1 MKVAVLSLVAALAT
15 LFLGY
20 AYSWTITP
28 IVIGLTYAI
37 AALGVSVMARAGQI
51 SFGHAMYSCISA
63 YTVAFLARAMPGT
76 DALVLILA
84 GVAASFVAAIVIG
97 LFVVRYRGIF
107 FGMLNLALSMVLFAL
122 LGKLY
127 TLTGGSDGLRI
138 VRPSMAGVLMERE
151 SFERALLVL
160 TLVLSMALAWWVQR
174 YFRSGSGQ
182 ALSAIKTNE
191 TRIEYLGFSAYF
203 IMWKGYLLSAVVVG
217 FSGAILAL
225 MQGLVTPEIGSWL
238 RSGEF
243 VFITILGGAGHA
255 AGAFLGAVGFETV
268 KLVSAAYFPGLW
280 QFLLGLTLIL
290 VIFMFPT
297 GFVGQIMKR
306 VATQKR
312 DQARAQAR
320 ANDTVAARVQA
331 NAQASVRN

>member
-15 LFLGY
+15 LLLGY
-20 AYSWTITP
+20 TYSWTITP

-63 YTVAFLARAMPGT
+63 YTVAFLARAMPGA

-84 GVAASFVAAIVIG
+84 GVVASFLAAIVIG

-127 TLTGGSDGLRI
+127 TLTGGSDGMRI
-138 VRPSMAGVLMERE
+138 VRPALAGVLMERDA
-151 SFERALLVL
+151 FERALLVL
-160 TLVLSMALAWWVQR
+160 TLLVSLVLAWWVQR

-182 ALSAIKTNE
+182 ALAAIKTNE

-297 GFVGQIMKR
+297 GFVGQIMQR
-306 VATQKR
+306 IATKKR
-312 DQARAQAR
+312 DQARARAGANATLQAR
-320 ANDTVAARVQA
+320 VSATAQSSAR
-331 NAQASVRN
+331 N

>member
-1 MKVAVLSLVAALAT
+1 MKVYALSLLSAIIALVVGINAA
-15 LFLGY
+15 
-20 AYSWTITP
+20 WTITP

-37 AALGVSVMARAGQI
+37 AALGVSVMVRAGQV
-51 SFGHAMYSCISA
+51 SFGHAMFACISA
-63 YTVAFLARAMPGT
+63 YTVAFIARAYPGT
-76 DALVLILA
+76 DALLLMVA
-84 GVAASFVAAIVIG
+84 GVAASFVAAAIIG

-127 TLTGGSDGLRI
+127 HLTGGTDGIRI
-138 VRPSMAGVLMERE
+138 VRPTIAGIVLERE
-151 SFERALLVL
+151 AFELWLLVM
-160 TLVLSMALAWWVQR
+160 TLVLSLFLAWWVQR

-191 TRIEYLGFSAYF
+191 TRLEYLGFSAYF

-217 FSGAILAL
+217 FSGVILAL
-225 MQGLVTPEIGSWL
+225 MQGLVTPEIGAWL

-243 VFITILGGAGHA
+243 IFITILGGAGHA
-255 AGAFLGAVGFETV
+255 AGAFMGAVGFESV
-268 KLVSAAYFPGLW
+268 KLMSAAYFPGLW
-280 QFLLGLTLIL
+280 QFILGFTLVV

-306 VATQKR
+306 V
-312 DQARAQAR
+312 RAQ
-320 ANDTVAARVQA
+320 NELKG
-331 NAQASVRN
+331 

>member
-1 MKVAVLSLVAALAT
+1 MKVPVLSVLAALFT

-20 AYSWTITP
+20 TYSWTITP

-51 SFGHAMYSCISA
+51 SFGHAMFACISA
-63 YTVAFLARAMPGT
+63 YTVAFLAKAMPGL

-84 GVAASFVAAIVIG
+84 GVVASFVAAVVIG

-127 TLTGGSDGLRI
+127 TLTGGSDGMRI
-138 VRPSMAGVLMERE
+138 VRPTMAGIVMERE

-160 TLVLSMALAWWVQR
+160 TLVLSLVLAWWVQR

-255 AGAFLGAVGFETV
+255 AGAFLGAVGFESV

-297 GFVGQIMKR
+297 GFVGQITKR
-306 VATQKR
+306 IKSRERAQR
-312 DQARAQAR
+312 RAQAPVQ
-320 ANDTVAARVQA
+320 VAAR
-331 NAQASVRN
+331 N

>member
-1 MKVAVLSLVAALAT
+1 MLVPTLSVIVAVVTAIVGFSL
-15 LFLGY
+15 
-20 AYSWTITP
+20 SWTITP

-37 AALGVSVMARAGQI
+37 AALGVSIMARAGQI
-51 SFGHAMYSCISA
+51 SFGHAMYACISA
-63 YTVAFLARAMPGT
+63 YAVAFLARAMPGA
-76 DALVLILA
+76 DALVLIGA
-84 GVAASFVAAIVIG
+84 GVAASLAAALVIG
-97 LFVVRYRGIF
+97 SFVVRYRGIF

-127 TLTGGSDGLRI
+127 HLTGGSDGMRI
-138 VRPSMAGVLMERE
+138 VRPTMAGLVMERE

-160 TLVLSMALAWWVQR
+160 TLMLSLLLAWWVQR

-182 ALSAIKTNE
+182 ALAAIKTNE
-191 TRIEYLGFSAYF
+191 TRIEYLGFSAYL

-217 FSGAILAL
+217 VSGALLAL

-255 AGAFLGAVGFETV
+255 AGAFLGAAAFELV

-290 VIFMFPT
+290 VIFIFPT
-297 GFVGQIMKR
+297 GFIGQIKKR
-306 VATQKR
+306 IATKP
-312 DQARAQAR
+312 AR
-320 ANDTVAARVQA
+320 
-331 NAQASVRN
+331 S

>member
-1 MKVAVLSLVAALAT
+1 MKVPVLSLLAAVAT
-15 LFLGY
+15 LVLGY
-20 AYSWTITP
+20 SYSWTITP

-76 DALVLILA
+76 DALTLILA
-84 GVAASFVAAIVIG
+84 GVLASFLAAVVIG

-138 VRPSMAGVLMERE
+138 VRPAMAGFAMERE

-160 TLVLSMALAWWVQR
+160 TLVLSLALAWWVQR

-191 TRIEYLGFSAYF
+191 TRLEYLGFSAYL

-255 AGAFLGAVGFETV
+255 AGAFLGAVGFENV

-306 VATQKR
+306 AAAQKR
-312 DQARAQAR
+312 EQNRAQAR
-320 ANDTVAARVQA
+320 TESPARIP
-331 NAQASVRN
+331 VRN

>member
-1 MKVAVLSLVAALAT
+1 MKVPVLSLLAALFT

-20 AYSWTITP
+20 TYSWTITP

-51 SFGHAMYSCISA
+51 SFGHAMFACISA
-63 YTVAFLARAMPGT
+63 YTVAFLAKAMPGL

-84 GVAASFVAAIVIG
+84 GVVASLVAAVVIG

-127 TLTGGSDGLRI
+127 TLTGGSDGMRI
-138 VRPSMAGVLMERE
+138 VRPTMAGIVMERE

-160 TLVLSMALAWWVQR
+160 TLVLSLVLAWWVQR

-255 AGAFLGAVGFETV
+255 AGAFLGAVGFESV

-297 GFVGQIMKR
+297 GFVGQITKR
-306 VATQKR
+306 IKSRERAQR
-312 DQARAQAR
+312 RAQAPVQ
-320 ANDTVAARVQA
+320 VAAR
-331 NAQASVRN
+331 N

>member
-1 MKVAVLSLVAALAT
+1 MTVYVLSLLSAVIALVVGVNVA
-15 LFLGY
+15 
-20 AYSWTITP
+20 WTITP

-37 AALGVSVMARAGQI
+37 AALGVSVMVRAGQV
-51 SFGHAMYSCISA
+51 SFGHAMFACISA
-63 YTVAFLARAMPGT
+63 YTVAFVARAFPGT
-76 DALVLILA
+76 DALLLILA
-84 GVAASFVAAIVIG
+84 GVFASFLAAAVIG

-127 TLTGGSDGLRI
+127 HLTGGTDGIRI
-138 VRPSMAGVLMERE
+138 VRPTMAGMA
-151 SFERALLVL
+151 FERDTFEVCLLVL
-160 TLVLSMALAWWVQR
+160 TLVLSLLLAWWVQR

-191 TRIEYLGFSAYF
+191 TRLEYLGFSAYL

-225 MQGLVTPEIGSWL
+225 MQGLVTPEIGTWL

-243 VFITILGGAGHA
+243 IFITILGGAGHA
-255 AGAFLGAVGFETV
+255 AGAFLGAIGFESV
-268 KLVSAAYFPGLW
+268 KLMSAAYFPGLW
-280 QFLLGLTLIL
+280 QFILGFTLII

-306 VATQKR
+306 INSQNRRKG
-312 DQARAQAR
+312 Q
-320 ANDTVAARVQA
+320 
-331 NAQASVRN
+331 

>member
-1 MKVAVLSLVAALAT
+1 MKVAVLSLVAALVT

-20 AYSWTITP
+20 TYSWTITP

-238 RSGEF
+238 RSGR
-243 VFITILGGAGHA
+243 VRIHHHSGRGRPCGGCI
-255 AGAFLGAVGFETV
+255 
-268 KLVSAAYFPGLW
+268 PGGC
-280 QFLLGLTLIL
+280 GL
-290 VIFMFPT
+290 
-297 GFVGQIMKR
+297 
-306 VATQKR
+306 
-312 DQARAQAR
+312 
-320 ANDTVAARVQA
+320 
-331 NAQASVRN
+331 

>member
-1 MKVAVLSLVAALAT
+1 MKVPVLSLLAALFT

-20 AYSWTITP
+20 TYSWTITP

-51 SFGHAMYSCISA
+51 SFGHAMFACISA
-63 YTVAFLARAMPGT
+63 YTVAFLAKAMPGL

-84 GVAASFVAAIVIG
+84 GVVASFVAAVVIG

-127 TLTGGSDGLRI
+127 TLTGGYDGMRI
-138 VRPSMAGVLMERE
+138 VRPTMAGIVMERE

-160 TLVLSMALAWWVQR
+160 TLVLSLVLAWWVQR

-255 AGAFLGAVGFETV
+255 AGAFLGAVGFESV

-297 GFVGQIMKR
+297 GFVGQITKR
-306 VATQKR
+306 IKSRERAQR
-312 DQARAQAR
+312 RAQAPVQ
-320 ANDTVAARVQA
+320 VAAR
-331 NAQASVRN
+331 N

>member
-1 MKVAVLSLVAALAT
+1 MKVPVLSLLAALFT

-20 AYSWTITP
+20 TYSWTITP

-51 SFGHAMYSCISA
+51 SFGHAMFACISA
-63 YTVAFLARAMPGT
+63 YTVAFLAKAVPGL

-84 GVAASFVAAIVIG
+84 GVVASFVAAVVIG

-127 TLTGGSDGLRI
+127 TLTGGSDGMRI
-138 VRPSMAGVLMERE
+138 VRPTMAGIVMERE

-160 TLVLSMALAWWVQR
+160 TLVLSLVLAWWVQR

-255 AGAFLGAVGFETV
+255 AGAFLGAVGFESV

-297 GFVGQIMKR
+297 GFVGQITKR
-306 VATQKR
+306 IKSRERAQR
-312 DQARAQAR
+312 RAQAPVQ
-320 ANDTVAARVQA
+320 VAAR
-331 NAQASVRN
+331 N

>member
-1 MKVAVLSLVAALAT
+1 MAVYIFSFLASIIALAAG
-15 LFLGY
+15 LY
-20 AYSWTITP
+20 ASWTITP

-37 AALGVSVMARAGQI
+37 AALGVSIMVRAGQV
-51 SFGHAMYSCISA
+51 SFGHAMFACISA
-63 YTVAFLARAMPGT
+63 YTVAFVARAFPGT
-76 DALVLILA
+76 DVLVLMFA
-84 GVAASFVAAIVIG
+84 GVTASFLAAALIG

-107 FGMLNLALSMVLFAL
+107 FGMLNLALSMVLFAM

-127 TLTGGSDGLRI
+127 GLTGGTDGMRI
-138 VRPSMAGVLMERE
+138 NRPTLMGFHLERGPYE
-151 SFERALLVL
+151 LALLVL
-160 TLVLSMALAWWVQR
+160 TIILSLFLAWWVQR

-191 TRIEYLGFSAYF
+191 TRLEYLGFSAYL

-225 MQGLVTPEIGSWL
+225 MQGLVTPEIGAWL

-255 AGAFLGAVGFETV
+255 AGAFLGAIAFESV

-280 QFLLGLTLIL
+280 QFILGLTLVV
-290 VIFMFPT
+290 VIFLFPA
-297 GFVGQIMKR
+297 GFVGQITKW
-306 VATQKR
+306 VKSG
-312 DQARAQAR
+312 
-320 ANDTVAARVQA
+320 NGLKE
-331 NAQASVRN
+331 

>member
-1 MKVAVLSLVAALAT
+1 MKVPVLSLLAALFT

-20 AYSWTITP
+20 TYSWTITP

-51 SFGHAMYSCISA
+51 SFGHAMFACISA
-63 YTVAFLARAMPGT
+63 YTVAFLAKAMPGL

-84 GVAASFVAAIVIG
+84 GVVASFVAAVVIG

-127 TLTGGSDGLRI
+127 TLTGGSDGMRI
-138 VRPSMAGVLMERE
+138 VRPSMAGIVMERE

-160 TLVLSMALAWWVQR
+160 TLVLSLVLAWWVQR

-255 AGAFLGAVGFETV
+255 AGAFLGAVGFESV

-297 GFVGQIMKR
+297 GFVGQITKR
-306 VATQKR
+306 IKSRERAQR
-312 DQARAQAR
+312 RAQAPVQ
-320 ANDTVAARVQA
+320 VAAR
-331 NAQASVRN
+331 N

>member
-1 MKVAVLSLVAALAT
+1 MKVPVLSLLAALAT
-15 LFLGY
+15 LLLGY
-20 AYSWTITP
+20 TYSWTITP

-63 YTVAFLARAMPGT
+63 YTVAFLARAVPGT
-76 DALVLILA
+76 DALTLILA
-84 GVAASFVAAIVIG
+84 GVLASFLAAVVIG

-138 VRPSMAGVLMERE
+138 VRPAMAGFVMERE

-160 TLVLSMALAWWVQR
+160 TLVLSLALAWWVQR

-191 TRIEYLGFSAYF
+191 TRLEYLGFSAYL

-255 AGAFLGAVGFETV
+255 AGAFLGAVGFESV
-268 KLVSAAYFPGLW
+268 KLISAAYFPGLW

-306 VATQKR
+306 AAAQKR
-312 DQARAQAR
+312 EQSRAQTRAESPAR
-320 ANDTVAARVQA
+320 IP
-331 NAQASVRN
+331 VRN

>member
-1 MKVAVLSLVAALAT
+1 MKVPVLSLLAALFT

-20 AYSWTITP
+20 TYSWTITP

-51 SFGHAMYSCISA
+51 SFGHAMFACISA
-63 YTVAFLARAMPGT
+63 YTVAFLAKAMPGL

-84 GVAASFVAAIVIG
+84 GVVASFVAAVVIG

-127 TLTGGSDGLRI
+127 TLTGGSDGMRI
-138 VRPSMAGVLMERE
+138 VRSTMAGIVMERE

-160 TLVLSMALAWWVQR
+160 TLVLSLVLAWWVQR

-255 AGAFLGAVGFETV
+255 AGAFLGAVGFESV

-297 GFVGQIMKR
+297 GFVGQITKR
-306 VATQKR
+306 IKSRERAQR
-312 DQARAQAR
+312 RAQAPVQ
-320 ANDTVAARVQA
+320 VAAR
-331 NAQASVRN
+331 N

>member
-1 MKVAVLSLVAALAT
+1 MKVPVLSFLAALVT

-20 AYSWTITP
+20 TWSWTITP

-51 SFGHAMYSCISA
+51 SFGHAMFACISA
-63 YTVAFLARAMPGT
+63 YTVAFLAKAVPGI
-76 DALVLILA
+76 DALALILA
-84 GVAASFVAAIVIG
+84 GVAASFAAAVVIG

-127 TLTGGSDGLRI
+127 TLTGGSDGMRI
-138 VRPSMAGVLMERE
+138 VRPTMAGIAMERE
-151 SFERALLVL
+151 SFERALLLL
-160 TLVLSMALAWWVQR
+160 TLVLSLVLAWWVQR

-255 AGAFLGAVGFETV
+255 AGAFLGAVGFESV

-297 GFVGQIMKR
+297 GFVGQINKR
-306 VATQKR
+306 IKSR
-312 DQARAQAR
+312 ERAQRRTQAPVQ
-320 ANDTVAARVQA
+320 AAAR
-331 NAQASVRN
+331 N

>member
-1 MKVAVLSLVAALAT
+1 MKVPVLSLLAALFT
-15 LFLGY
+15 LFLGCT
-20 AYSWTITP
+20 YSWTITP

-51 SFGHAMYSCISA
+51 SFGHAMFACISA
-63 YTVAFLARAMPGT
+63 YTVAFLAKAMPGL

-84 GVAASFVAAIVIG
+84 GVVASFVAAVVIG

-127 TLTGGSDGLRI
+127 TLTGGSDGMRI
-138 VRPSMAGVLMERE
+138 VRPTMAGIVMERE

-160 TLVLSMALAWWVQR
+160 TLVLSLVLAWWVQR

-255 AGAFLGAVGFETV
+255 AGAFLGAVGFESV

-297 GFVGQIMKR
+297 GFVGQITKR
-306 VATQKR
+306 IKSRERAQR
-312 DQARAQAR
+312 RAQAPVQ
-320 ANDTVAARVQA
+320 VAAR
-331 NAQASVRN
+331 N

>member
-1 MKVAVLSLVAALAT
+1 MKVPVLSVLAALFT

-20 AYSWTITP
+20 TYSWTITP

-51 SFGHAMYSCISA
+51 SFGHAMFACISA
-63 YTVAFLARAMPGT
+63 YTVAFLAKAMPGL

-84 GVAASFVAAIVIG
+84 GVVASFVAAVVIG

-127 TLTGGSDGLRI
+127 TLTGGSDGMRI
-138 VRPSMAGVLMERE
+138 VRPTMAGIVMERE

-160 TLVLSMALAWWVQR
+160 TLMLSLVLAWWVQR

-255 AGAFLGAVGFETV
+255 AGAFLGAVGFESV

-297 GFVGQIMKR
+297 GFVGQITKR
-306 VATQKR
+306 IR
-312 DQARAQAR
+312 SRERAQRLAQ
-320 ANDTVAARVQA
+320 APLQAAAR
-331 NAQASVRN
+331 N

>member
-1 MKVAVLSLVAALAT
+1 MKVPVLSVLAALFT

-20 AYSWTITP
+20 TYSWTITP

-51 SFGHAMYSCISA
+51 SFGHAMFACISA
-63 YTVAFLARAMPGT
+63 YTVAFLAKAMPGL

-84 GVAASFVAAIVIG
+84 GVVASFVAAVVIG

-127 TLTGGSDGLRI
+127 TLTGGSDGMRI
-138 VRPSMAGVLMERE
+138 VRPTMAGIVMERE

-160 TLVLSMALAWWVQR
+160 TLMLSLVLAWWVQR

-255 AGAFLGAVGFETV
+255 AGAFLGAVGFESV

-297 GFVGQIMKR
+297 GFVGQITKR
-306 VATQKR
+306 IRSRERAQR
-312 DQARAQAR
+312 RAQAPLQ
-320 ANDTVAARVQA
+320 AAAR
-331 NAQASVRN
+331 N

>member
-1 MKVAVLSLVAALAT
+1 MKVPALSLLAALAT
-15 LFLGY
+15 LVLGY
-20 AYSWTITP
+20 TYSWTITP

-63 YTVAFLARAMPGT
+63 YTGAFLARAVPGT
-76 DALVLILA
+76 DALALILA
-84 GVAASFVAAIVIG
+84 GVLASFLAAVVIG

-138 VRPSMAGVLMERE
+138 VRPAMAGFAMERE

-160 TLVLSMALAWWVQR
+160 TLVLSLALAWWVQR

-191 TRIEYLGFSAYF
+191 TRLEYLGFSAYF

-243 VFITILGGAGHA
+243 VFITILGGASHA
-255 AGAFLGAVGFETV
+255 AGAFLGAVGFESV

-306 VATQKR
+306 AAAQR
-312 DQARAQAR
+312 REQARAESPVR
-320 ANDTVAARVQA
+320 IP
-331 NAQASVRN
+331 VRN

>member
-1 MKVAVLSLVAALAT
+1 MKVPVLSLLAALVT

-20 AYSWTITP
+20 TYSWTITP

-63 YTVAFLARAMPGT
+63 YTVAFLARAVPGA
-76 DALVLILA
+76 DALTLILA
-84 GVAASFVAAIVIG
+84 GVLASFLSAVVIG

-138 VRPSMAGVLMERE
+138 VRPAMAGFVMERE

-160 TLVLSMALAWWVQR
+160 TLVLSLALAWWVQR

-191 TRIEYLGFSAYF
+191 TRLEYLGFSAYL

-306 VATQKR
+306 ATAQKR
-312 DQARAQAR
+312 EQSRAQAR
-320 ANDTVAARVQA
+320 TESPARIP
-331 NAQASVRN
+331 VRN

>member
-1 MKVAVLSLVAALAT
+1 MKVPVLSLLAALAT
-15 LFLGY
+15 LVIGY
-20 AYSWTITP
+20 SYSWTITP

-63 YTVAFLARAMPGT
+63 YTVAFLARAVPGA
-76 DALVLILA
+76 DALTLILA
-84 GVAASFVAAIVIG
+84 GVLASFLAAVVIG

-138 VRPSMAGVLMERE
+138 VRPAMAGFVMERE

-160 TLVLSMALAWWVQR
+160 TLVLSLALAWWVQR

-191 TRIEYLGFSAYF
+191 TRLEYLGFSAYL

-255 AGAFLGAVGFETV
+255 GGAFLGAVGFESV
-268 KLVSAAYFPGLW
+268 KLISAAYFPGLW

-297 GFVGQIMKR
+297 GFVGQLMKR
-306 VATQKR
+306 AAAQKR
-312 DQARAQAR
+312 EQSRARTRAESPAR
-320 ANDTVAARVQA
+320 IP
-331 NAQASVRN
+331 VRN

>member
-1 MKVAVLSLVAALAT
+1 MKVPVLSVLAALFT

-20 AYSWTITP
+20 TYSWTITP

-51 SFGHAMYSCISA
+51 SFGHAMFACISA
-63 YTVAFLARAMPGT
+63 YTVAFLAKALPGL

-84 GVAASFVAAIVIG
+84 GVVASFVAAVVIG

-127 TLTGGSDGLRI
+127 TLTGGSDGMRI
-138 VRPSMAGVLMERE
+138 VRPTMAGIVMERE

-160 TLVLSMALAWWVQR
+160 TLVLSLVLAWWVQR

-255 AGAFLGAVGFETV
+255 AGAFLGAVGFESV

-297 GFVGQIMKR
+297 GFVGQITKR
-306 VATQKR
+306 IRSRERAQR
-312 DQARAQAR
+312 RAQAPLQ
-320 ANDTVAARVQA
+320 AAAR
-331 NAQASVRN
+331 N

>member
-1 MKVAVLSLVAALAT
+1 MKVPVLSVLAALFT

-20 AYSWTITP
+20 TYPWTITP

-51 SFGHAMYSCISA
+51 SFGHAMFACISA
-63 YTVAFLARAMPGT
+63 YTVAFLAKAMPGL

-84 GVAASFVAAIVIG
+84 GVVASFVAAVVIG

-127 TLTGGSDGLRI
+127 TLTGGSDGMRI
-138 VRPSMAGVLMERE
+138 VRPTMAGIVMERE

-160 TLVLSMALAWWVQR
+160 TLVLSLVLAWWVQR

-191 TRIEYLGFSAYF
+191 TRIEYLGFSAYY
-203 IMWKGYLLSAVVVG
+203 IMWKGYLLSAVVCG
-217 FSGAILAL
+217 FSGGILAL

-255 AGAFLGAVGFETV
+255 AGAFLGAVGFESV

-297 GFVGQIMKR
+297 GFVGQITKR
-306 VATQKR
+306 IKSRERAQR
-312 DQARAQAR
+312 RAQAPVQ
-320 ANDTVAARVQA
+320 VAAR
-331 NAQASVRN
+331 N

>member
-1 MKVAVLSLVAALAT
+1 MKVPVLSLLAALLT

-20 AYSWTITP
+20 TYSWTITP

-63 YTVAFLARAMPGT
+63 YTVAFLARAVPGT
-76 DALVLILA
+76 DALTLILV
-84 GVAASFVAAIVIG
+84 GVLASFLAAVVIG

-138 VRPSMAGVLMERE
+138 VRPAMAGFVMERE

-160 TLVLSMALAWWVQR
+160 TLVLSLALAWWVQR

-191 TRIEYLGFSAYF
+191 TRLEYLGFSAYL

-255 AGAFLGAVGFETV
+255 AGAFLGAVGFESV
-268 KLVSAAYFPGLW
+268 KLISAAYFPGLW

-306 VATQKR
+306 AAAQRREQT
-312 DQARAQAR
+312 RAQAH
-320 ANDTVAARVQA
+320 AESPARIP
-331 NAQASVRN
+331 VRN